1 MLEEAITALTSAI
14 AQAQEALRL
23 LHLARSQQARDD
35 TSVAETTEEAILTP
49 STTRPATPSQT
60 VGRSTP
66 PFRALRQ
73 PTTPVKFKGRGH
85 PRFNNID
92 TGLCAHY
99 CHSVS
104 NSTVSTCS
112 WCLQR
117 PASPITIPGA
127 PFE

>member
-1 MLEEAITALTSAI
+1 MLEEAIAALTSAI

-35 TSVAETTEEAILTP
+35 ASVAETTEEAVLTP
-49 STTRPATPSQT
+49 TTTRPATPSQT
-60 VGRSTP
+60 VGRSITP
-66 PFRALRQ
+66 FRQ
-73 PTTPVKFKGRGH
+73 PTTPVKFKGRGY